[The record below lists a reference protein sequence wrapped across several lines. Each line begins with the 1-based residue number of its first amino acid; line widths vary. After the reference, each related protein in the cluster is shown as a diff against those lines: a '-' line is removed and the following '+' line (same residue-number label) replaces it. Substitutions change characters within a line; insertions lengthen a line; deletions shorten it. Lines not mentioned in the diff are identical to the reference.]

1 MEAEF
6 EQQMLRIKETFQS
19 KEKELD
25 LIQQKYVPQMDSDV
39 LRLKMLAELEGPHRK
54 ELEFCQSLNE
64 EHDKTIFDLKRK
76 NQDIYDELENLK
88 KA

>member
-25 LIQQKYVPQMDSDV
+25 LIQQK
-39 LRLKMLAELEGPHRK
+39 
-54 ELEFCQSLNE
+54 
-64 EHDKTIFDLKRK
+64 
-76 NQDIYDELENLK
+76 
-88 KA
+88 